1 MLRDEFDIH
10 SDKVTASFGKD
21 VKVKK
26 RLFSTLISHETR
38 AKRKI
43 KTNSKHEYKFALKFK
58 LLQIFLVQVLLSS
71 EKVIYMIA
79 NRSPTF

>member
-26 RLFSTLISHETR
+26 GLCSTLISHESR
-38 AKRKI
+38 AKTEI
-43 KTNSKHEYKFALKFK
+43 KTNSKHEYKFTLKFK
-58 LLQIFLVQVLLSS
+58 LLQIILVHLSPS
-71 EKVIYMIA
+71 IIRKGYLYD
-79 NRSPTF
+79 SK